1 MYSVVDQ
8 FLTAAAKRRRQEW
21 LAVYTRHRVSS
32 ITSGET
38 DEALQQLVNTFEAI
52 SGSVMSTLS
61 VDILAASI
69 RLTAFVMF
77 MCLAVI
83 IMTIRYHI
91 TGTCSLRSKESC
103 KVLSSN
109 LT

>member
-38 DEALQQLVNTFEAI
+38 DEALQQLVNTFET
-52 SGSVMSTLS
+52 SGSVMSTPS
-61 VDILAASI
+61 VDILAPSI
-69 RLTAFVMF
+69 GLTAI
-77 MCLAVI
+77 LLWLI
-83 IMTIRYHI
+83 
-91 TGTCSLRSKESC
+91 
-103 KVLSSN
+103 VLQ
-109 LT
+109 